1 MYLNKIS
8 KIVDELNGEY
18 KPSIIEKR
26 EAEINGLYK
35 LALVQFENVFENNEN
50 MAIKDKV
57 ELAGTMKKMYARL
70 EMMEKYNAMKAFVE
84 ANK

>member
-1 MYLNKIS
+1 
-8 KIVDELNGEY
+8 
-18 KPSIIEKR
+18 
-26 EAEINGLYK
+26 
-35 LALVQFENVFENNEN
+35 

-84 ANK
+84 VSK